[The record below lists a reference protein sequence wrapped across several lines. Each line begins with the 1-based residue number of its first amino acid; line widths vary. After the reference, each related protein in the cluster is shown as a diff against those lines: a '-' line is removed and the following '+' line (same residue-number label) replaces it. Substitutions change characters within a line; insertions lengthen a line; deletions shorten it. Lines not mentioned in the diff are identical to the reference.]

1 MKQSRLFKKMSAEKL
16 IGFEIKKI
24 VAENSVAITTKRHF
38 TKLFCISK
46 KKKKKKKKAL
56 AILRPVFH
64 FL

>member
-46 KKKKKKKKAL
+46 KKKKKK
-56 AILRPVFH
+56 RP
-64 FL
+64 